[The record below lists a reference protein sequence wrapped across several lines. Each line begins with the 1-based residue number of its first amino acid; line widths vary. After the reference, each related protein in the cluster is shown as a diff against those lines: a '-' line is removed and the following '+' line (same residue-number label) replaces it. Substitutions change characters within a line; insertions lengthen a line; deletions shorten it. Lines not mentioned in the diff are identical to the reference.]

1 MITLMD
7 VPEHLRKYVT
17 TRLAQWLGRDV
28 GPRAKVP
35 VLLLVGLCDS
45 AVAASFVVSLLPD
58 GAQILDRAQRHLE
71 AAVGERTA
79 KEAIRRVYEKLEN
92 KPLMYFDR
100 LLIHSLETAVEAIY
114 GNNRTP
120 QED

>member
-17 TRLAQWLGRDV
+17 VRLAQWLGRDV

-35 VLLLVGLCDS
+35 VFLLVGLCDS
-45 AVAASFVVSLLPD
+45 AVAASFIVALLPD
-58 GAQILDRAQRHLE
+58 GSEILDRAQRHLE
-71 AAVGERTA
+71 AAVGEKAAT
-79 KEAIRRVYEKLEN
+79 ESIRLVYENLEN
-92 KPLMYFDR
+92 KPLIYFDR
-100 LLIHSLETAVEAIY
+100 LLLNSLEAAVEAVY